1 MVLKLDEIVIMTGEK
16 PFAVGFCYKVVTLK
30 LLLKDDGLFFND
42 KITAKPSNTWIF
54 SSENLTYNSK

>member
-16 PFAVGFCYKVVTLK
+16 PFAFGFCYKVVTLK

-42 KITAKPSNTWIF
+42 KITAKPSNT
-54 SSENLTYNSK
+54 